1 MNVLTKTTALVALLF
16 SMMAGAGSAQ
26 AAPSRDEQRIRDA
39 FGRGVG
45 GPESFYA
52 LLAEDVHW
60 TVARAQ
66 NPSVYTSRQD
76 FLDRGARPVLDRLTG
91 PIEASVHDL
100 IIDGDQ
106 VVALWRGTATALD
119 GKPYVNEYA
128 WSMTM
133 RGGEIARVVAY
144 LDLVALD
151 DLIRR
156 VPV

>member
-1 MNVLTKTTALVALLF
+1 MRFLAKTTVLVALLF
-16 SMMAGAGSAQ
+16 SMLASTGSAH
-26 AAPSRDEQRIRDA
+26 AERADAEQRIRDA
-39 FGRGVG
+39 FARGVG

-66 NPSVYTSRQD
+66 NPSVYTSRQV

-91 PIEASVHDL
+91 PIQASVHDL
-100 IIDGDQ
+100 VTDGDR

-156 VPV
+156 VPM